1 MGEGHTK
8 RGAPR
13 FRSPAPES
21 SPALYQVRLSTHPR
35 NDQGEV
41 LPASQENNSPNRLTS
56 SHRVFPVRS
65 VVSVDPAPRPFRF
78 NTAEV
83 RPHTSDEA
91 SSSLHSSSDGQ
102 QRGRRR
108 QRKSLAGLL
117 EDLPARIRKPAS
129 VDGSAIRSR
138 ALNSR
143 RQMADL
149 DRLRRPSSTTDEDAS
164 ESQSSGDDDRAL
176 EKSSFER
183 DSGISSATGDPHT
196 KEELVTTRFKHV
208 VTPDGHA
215 ILTGREGDAIQRC
228 EDEPIHIP
236 GAIQGFGLLIA
247 LRDEG
252 EGKLLVRVVSE
263 NSETIIGYSPRSL
276 FQLENFADILSE
288 EQREEFFDHL
298 SFICGD
304 EADPAINSPDVFILS
319 LRPPGRRSVKLWCAM
334 HTNDANPDL
343 VICEFE
349 LVDDRINP
357 LLPDEAVVADEPN
370 LADVNDLTPEQIE
383 ESTVSASKP
392 LWSLPPTHKRNGE
405 ATAME
410 IVNVMAQVQEQMAS
424 ASDLSHFLKV
434 LVGIVKEL
442 AGFHRVMIY
451 QFDHAWNGRV
461 VAELVDSRATRRFY
475 KNLHFPA
482 SDIPPQ
488 ARELYKI
495 NRVRLLYD
503 RDQPTARL
511 VCRTTEE
518 LETPLDL
525 TYSYLRAMSPIHLRY
540 LANMEVR
547 SSMSISI
554 NAFNELWGLISCHGY
569 GPKGM
574 RVSFPV
580 RKMCRLL
587 GDSASRNI
595 ERLSYASRLQSRK
608 LINTIPTEH
617 NPSGYIV
624 ASSEDL
630 LQLFDA
636 DFGLLVIRDETKILG
651 TIDQSQEVLAMQEY
665 LRMRRITSVLS
676 SHDLAEDF
684 PDLRYPPGFQLVA
697 GLLLV
702 PLSAAG
708 DDFMVFFR
716 RAQLKHVRWA
726 GNPYDKLVR
735 PGTQSFL
742 EPRKS
747 FEVWTETVASRCR
760 DWTEDQIETA
770 AVLCLVYGKFIAVWR
785 QREAA
790 LERSQLTRLLLAN
803 SAHEVRT
810 PLNAVINYLE
820 IALEGNLD
828 RDTREYLS
836 RSHSA
841 SKSLVCV
848 INDLL
853 DLTKAET
860 GQPLIK
866 NEAFDLVDTVTQ
878 AADPFKGEAGR
889 KRIHLDVIAGAK
901 VPGLVVGD
909 HRRVHQALSN
919 LIANAIQHTSTGS
932 VRVEL
937 ALVSQSDGRIDVD
950 IIVEDT
956 GVGME
961 PGQLDSLFREMEQV
975 QTYEVDLLGPTH
987 RTSSTRQPGPGDEG
1001 QRDRRVLGLGLAT
1014 VARLIRNM
1022 DGQLRLRSDPG
1033 KGSRFVMQLPFHL
1046 PADKHG
1052 TAESQETA
1060 PSSSAG
1066 QAFDPTSPSTAPGEI
1081 VLVRHSSPN
1090 GVAGWLV
1097 GKKRRDSADDE
1108 IGVLSL
1114 RRRSS
1119 VRSVKSDVD
1128 RLMDMFQEPRYA
1140 SSRPSS
1146 VTSDR
1151 IRSDRLLNSPEQG
1164 KIVIQP
1170 ASPPHPGTEF
1180 AGREPN
1186 RSIPGMELV
1195 QDAMTPLKA
1204 VRLPEEFNAPARE
1217 RSDSPA
1223 HQFHSPSK
1231 ARLLLGPSTSK
1242 IARQLR
1248 VLVAEDDPINSRIV
1262 KKRLENLGHVV
1273 TLTANG
1279 EDCASVYHRDA
1290 EKFDVI
1296 LMDLQVC

>member
-1 MGEGHTK
+1 MEEGSTK

-13 FRSPAPES
+13 LRSPASKS
-21 SPALYQVRLSTHPR
+21 SPTLYQPHDDHGELLPSPR
-35 NDQGEV
+35 
-41 LPASQENNSPNRLTS
+41 ENNSPNRPTS
-56 SHRVFPVRS
+56 SHRIFPVRS
-65 VVSVDPAPRPFRF
+65 VVSVEPAPRSSRS

-83 RPHTSDEA
+83 RPQTSDEA
-91 SSSLHSSSDGQ
+91 SSSLHGSSDGL
-102 QRGRRR
+102 QRR
-108 QRKSLAGLL
+108 RKSLAGLL
-117 EDLPARIRKPAS
+117 ENLPLRIGKPAS
-129 VDGSAIRSR
+129 LDAGAIRSR
-138 ALNSR
+138 ALDSC
-143 RQMADL
+143 RQIADF
-149 DRLRRPSSTTDEDAS
+149 DRLHRPSSTTDEDAS
-164 ESQSSGDDDRAL
+164 ESLSSGDDNRAL
-176 EKSSFER
+176 EKSSFGPY
-183 DSGISSATGDPHT
+183 SGMKSATGSPIA

-215 ILTGREGDAIQRC
+215 ILTGREGDDIQHC

-236 GAIQGFGLLIA
+236 GAIQSFGLLIA

-263 NSETIIGYSPRSL
+263 NSELIIGYSPRSL
-276 FQLENFADILSE
+276 FQLEDFSDILSE

-298 SFICGD
+298 SFIRGE

-343 VICEFE
+343 IICEFE
-349 LVDDRINP
+349 LVDDQINP
-357 LLPDEAVVADEPN
+357 LVPDEPVVADEPSQT
-370 LADVNDLTPEQIE
+370 DMNDLTPEEVE

-392 LWSLPPTHKRNGE
+392 LWSLPPTRKRNGE

-410 IVNVMAQVQEQMAS
+410 IVNVMAQLQEQMAS
-424 ASDLSHFLKV
+424 ASGLGHFLKV

-461 VAELVDSRATRRFY
+461 VAELVDPRATRRFY

-503 RDQPTARL
+503 RDQSTARL

-518 LETPLDL
+518 LEMPLDL
-525 TYSYLRAMSPIHLRY
+525 TYSYLRAMSPIHLKY

-554 NAFNELWGLISCHGY
+554 NAFGELWGLISCHAY

-735 PGTQSFL
+735 PGTQAFL

-828 RDTREYLS
+828 RDTRDYLS

-878 AADPFKGEAGR
+878 AADPFKGEAER
-889 KRIHLDVIAGAK
+889 KRICLDVKAGAE
-901 VPGLVVGD
+901 VPSLVVGD

-919 LIANAIQHTSTGS
+919 LITNAIQHTSAGS

-975 QTYEVDLLGPTH
+975 QTYEVGSLGPTH
-987 RTSSTRQPGPGDEG
+987 DTTSTRQPRQSDES

-1014 VARLIRNM
+1014 VARLVRNM

-1046 PADKHG
+1046 PADEHETVG
-1052 TAESQETA
+1052 SQETA
-1060 PSSSAG
+1060 PPPLSG
-1066 QAFDPTSPSTAPGEI
+1066 QAFDPTSPQSGEI

-1090 GVAGWLV
+1090 GPASWLV
-1097 GKKRRDSADDE
+1097 GKKRRDSVDSE
-1108 IGVLSL
+1108 IGVPSL

-1119 VRSVKSDVD
+1119 ARSVKSDVD
-1128 RLMDMFQEPRYA
+1128 RLIDVFQESRYA

-1146 VTSDR
+1146 ATSDR
-1151 IRSDRLLNSPEQG
+1151 IRSDRLLNSPEKG
-1164 KIVIQP
+1164 KTVIQP
-1170 ASPPHPGTEF
+1170 AFPFHHGTEF
-1180 AGREPN
+1180 AGQEHT
-1186 RSIPGMELV
+1186 RSLPGMELV
-1195 QDAMTPLKA
+1195 QDTMTPLKA
-1204 VRLPEEFNAPARE
+1204 VRVPDEFNAPARG
-1217 RSDSPA
+1217 RSGSPA
-1223 HQFHSPSK
+1223 HQLHSPSK
-1231 ARLLLGPSTSK
+1231 ARVFLGSTTSK
-1242 IARQLR
+1242 VARQLR

-1262 KKRLENLGHVV
+1262 KKRLEKLGHVV
-1273 TLTANG
+1273 TLTVNG
-1279 EDCASVYHRDA
+1279 EECASVYHRDA

-1296 LMDLQVC
+1296 LMDLQVY